1 MTESLTAKKLCN
13 FVNEPKGKLRLKFI
27 WTNRDRIYLKHGKN
41 SKNSKTCHARQRILK
56 TSRRNRIGS
65 RG

>member
-27 WTNRDRIYLKHGKN
+27 WTNHDRIYLKHG
-41 SKNSKTCHARQRILK
+41 KNSKTCHARQRILK
-56 TSRRNRIGS
+56 ASRRNRIGS